1 MIHRTGVPPVIRD
14 IYLSAMAFLAM
25 QADEKVRECIAAVL
39 ISVLSIWTFM
49 RLISPPYPFL
59 SLEKRIFS
67 LLMGFSVTSIGRAC
81 FGIGI
86 VY

>member
-1 MIHRTGVPPVIRD
+1 MIRMTGVPPVIRD

-39 ISVLSIWTFM
+39 ISVLSIWAFIY
-49 RLISPPYPFL
+49 LISTHL
-59 SLEKRIFS
+59 RLLERFILNRLVSFS
-67 LLMGFSVTSIGRAC
+67 ATSIGRAC